1 MASVNPYL
9 NFQGNC
15 EEAFNH
21 YKKVFGGEFAFL
33 SRFSE
38 MPAEHPCEP
47 DEKDKIMHVMLPIGN
62 NTVLMGSDIP
72 KAYPNPITGS
82 NFSVAVA
89 PESKDEA
96 TRIFNGLAEGGNI
109 TMPIGP
115 TFWAEAFGM
124 LIDKYGIN
132 WMVNYGN
139 K

>member
-15 EEAFNH
+15 EAAFNH
-21 YKKVFGGEFAFL
+21 YKKVFGGEFAMV

-38 MPAEHPCEP
+38 MPPEHPCEP

-72 KAYPNPITGS
+72 KSYPNPTTGS
-82 NFSVAVA
+82 NFAVAVA
-89 PESKDEA
+89 PESKEEA
-96 TRIFNGLAEGGNI
+96 NRIFSGLAEGGNI

-124 LIDKYGIN
+124 LIDKYGIS